1 MILPI
6 EEQIQH
12 VQIAQVS
19 LAPGLE
25 VAVELLGNA
34 TDRALAQPAPQWRAV
49 EAPPTPKAPTRSAPP
64 WAHSRFST
72 PPAAAE
78 LPPTVVP
85 PTQKFAG
92 LLLNG
97 YLQHVARQG
106 SNKAPHR
113 CLWWRSRHLIAPKQA
128 RITSS
133 FIRTLG
139 GILFMALTSSR
150 LRCPMNILINKY
162 REHAVPLIC
171 LSVLVCLFITSQIT
185 LRDFPNSADEY
196 SYLISA
202 KLFSAGRLSVPSP
215 SHQKFYDFAHIINDG
230 QFYGKYS
237 PGWPFFLMFGE
248 FLGFPWVINMIFAV
262 LTLVV
267 TYSLARELF
276 SEKIAKISLLLMA
289 TNSYFLF
296 NSSSYFS
303 HTSSQFF
310 LLLFVYFYLKRLKT
324 EKSGGWFLL
333 GIILGISFLIRQL
346 EAVVFGFCIFIHYI
360 YFVLRNKKACSGE
373 IVKGYSGFPVE
384 KDPPRSTRRSRRE
397 QLSTNAK
404 SEKIRKNR
412 ALRGELKRSAH
423 KPVSALKHLVKWGLF
438 LSGFSLLF
446 GIFLTYNYLQTGDPF
461 LLPFIKYDPGDKLGF
476 HYPYMT
482 SLKSAIMDNII
493 YRIIHLNLWVPFC
506 FVFMFLAL
514 FSSERY
520 SKEYVYLM
528 VTLFISILF
537 AYFFY
542 VFHPGNQYG
551 PRYLYSSSFTI
562 FILMAIGIEKIM
574 TSKWYGYR
582 WVLPGILTLNIG
594 LFIYVSVLFAN
605 QVDMRMELYNKVK
618 EAHISNAIVFLE
630 SPSGFMPVQD
640 LTRNGIYFNNSVLFV
655 KNFHQENRILMED
668 FPLRKYYLWRCEDRS
683 INCTLKRIEKNFEV
697 TKE

>member
-1 MILPI
+1 
-6 EEQIQH
+6 
-12 VQIAQVS
+12 
-19 LAPGLE
+19 
-25 VAVELLGNA
+25 
-34 TDRALAQPAPQWRAV
+34 
-49 EAPPTPKAPTRSAPP
+49 
-64 WAHSRFST
+64 
-72 PPAAAE
+72 
-78 LPPTVVP
+78 
-85 PTQKFAG
+85 
-92 LLLNG
+92 
-97 YLQHVARQG
+97 
-106 SNKAPHR
+106 
-113 CLWWRSRHLIAPKQA
+113 
-128 RITSS
+128 
-133 FIRTLG
+133 
-139 GILFMALTSSR
+139 
-150 LRCPMNILINKY
+150 MNILINKY
-162 REHAVPLIC
+162 REHAIPLIC
-171 LSVLVCLFITSQIT
+171 LSVLVCLFVTSQIT

-215 SHQKFYDFAHIINDG
+215 SHKKFYDFKHIINDG

-267 TYSLARELF
+267 MYSLARELF

-310 LLLFVYFYLKRLKT
+310 LLLFVYFYLKSLKT
-324 EKSGGWFLL
+324 KKSGGWFLL
-333 GIILGISFLIRQL
+333 GIILGTSFLIRQL

-373 IVKGYSGFPVE
+373 F
-384 KDPPRSTRRSRRE
+384 
-397 QLSTNAK
+397 
-404 SEKIRKNR
+404 
-412 ALRGELKRSAH
+412 
-423 KPVSALKHLVKWGLF
+423 VKWGLF

-482 SLKSAIMDNII
+482 SFKSAIMDNII

-528 VTLFISILF
+528 VALFISILF
-537 AYFFY
+537 AYVFY

-605 QVDMRMELYNKVK
+605 QVDMRMELYDKVK
-618 EAHISNAIVFLE
+618 ESHISNTIVFLE
-630 SPSGFMPVQD
+630 SPSGYMPVQD

-683 INCTLKRIEKNFEV
+683 INCTLKRIDKNLEV
-697 TKE
+697 IEE